1 MTRFVMVTS
10 GKGGVGKTTV
20 SINLGVALRNIGKDV
35 IVLDGNLTTPNVGLY
50 LGVNKVPV
58 SLHDVI
64 KEEKNILDAMYA
76 HDSGIKVIPGS
87 ISIDS
92 IGSLDSKRIKKSIE
106 GLKGASEIVVIDSP
120 GGLNKDCLSLLSL
133 VDEVLIVTTP
143 DLVSVTDSLKTI
155 KIAEEKNITVLG
167 VVVNKVKND
176 KHELSTDSIETMLNK
191 PVLASIP
198 ESDDVRKA
206 HSLRHPVVYAAPKSD
221 VSKRFNLMAEALS
234 GRDTKSLNIESGL
247 LNELFRKLH

>member
-64 KEEKNILDAMYA
+64 KEEKNILDAMYNHA
-76 HDSGIKVIPGS
+76 SGIKVIPGN
-87 ISIDS
+87 ISIDH

-106 GLKGASEIVVIDSP
+106 GLRGASEIVIIDSP

-143 DLVSVTDSLKTI
+143 DLVSVTDSLKAI

-167 VVVNKVKND
+167 VVVNKVKKD
-176 KHELSTDSIETMLNK
+176 KHELSQNSIETMLNM
-191 PVLASIP
+191 PVLAFIP
-198 ESDDVRKA
+198 DSEDIRES
-206 HSLRHPVVYAAPKSD
+206 HSLRHPVVYFAPKSD
-221 VSKRFNLMAEALS
+221 ASKRFSLIAEALS
-234 GRDTKSLNIESGL
+234 GKDTKSLNIKSGL